1 MSDSLKPGPEPEKQL
16 TRGSVTSLLDSA
28 RSEPEAALANLWQR
42 YWESMV
48 RLAGRRCQ
56 YRKAL
61 VDPEFIAQSVFNQV
75 CQQIINGELEDVKNR
90 GEFWGILLNLT
101 RNKAIDHI
109 RRETRLKRGGDMK
122 QQAATTDGPDPVDQ
136 LQASRSYSEEAVDAS
151 DLLNSILVQLDRE
164 DPQHMLSDLLQRR
177 IAGQTVT
184 ELAEHYQLTTRTIE
198 RKLNRIR
205 SVLSELE

>member
-1 MSDSLKPGPEPEKQL
+1 M
-16 TRGSVTSLLDSA
+16 
-28 RSEPEAALANLWQR
+28 
-42 YWESMV
+42 
-48 RLAGRRCQ
+48 
-56 YRKAL
+56 
-61 VDPEFIAQSVFNQV
+61 
-75 CQQIINGELEDVKNR
+75 
-90 GEFWGILLNLT
+90 
-101 RNKAIDHI
+101 
-109 RRETRLKRGGDMK
+109 KR
-122 QQAATTDGPDPVDQ
+122 QATTTDGPDPVDQ

-151 DLLNSILVQLDRE
+151 DLLNSILVQLDQE